1 MSVILENP
9 VFWASASAILVAVCN
24 VVKRWMELRER
35 SAHRAAVLK
44 LHSNGSALEALAT
57 SVPHPTGEINSAPII
72 LLAIG
77 FAAALYSPDL
87 SAYSA
92 AAESARECRT
102 AADCF
107 DGERCERG
115 ACVSTSGPRH
125 TTADRRSG
133 IRSGAVLP
141 PQSAARIPATAQAQK
156 VRFSWRSS

>member
-1 MSVILENP
+1 MSAILENP

-44 LHSNGSALEALAT
+44 LHNNGSALEALAT

-102 AADCF
+102 AADCS

-115 ACVSTSGPRH
+115 ACVSTAHKPPRQPGKDKH
-125 TTADRRSG
+125 PTAESLALWWPNRSQRRDVFES
-133 IRSGAVLP
+133 V
-141 PQSAARIPATAQAQK
+141 
-156 VRFSWRSS
+156 FD

>member
-1 MSVILENP
+1 MSAILENP

-115 ACVSTSGPRH
+115 ACVSTSHKPPRQPRKDKH
-125 TTADRRSG
+125 PTAEGLALWWPNRSHRRD
-133 IRSGAVLP
+133 VFE
-141 PQSAARIPATAQAQK
+141 SA
-156 VRFSWRSS
+156 FD

>member
-115 ACVSTSGPRH
+115 ACVSTSHKPPRQPKH
-125 TTADRRSG
+125 PTAESLALWWPNRSQRRSE
-133 IRSGAVLP
+133 
-141 PQSAARIPATAQAQK
+141 
-156 VRFSWRSS
+156 RFGQR

>member
-1 MSVILENP
+1 MSAILENP

-102 AADCF
+102 AADCV

-115 ACVSTSGPRH
+115 ACVSSAHKPPRQPRKDKH
-125 TTADRRSG
+125 PTAESLALWWPNRSQRRDVFAS
-133 IRSGAVLP
+133 V
-141 PQSAARIPATAQAQK
+141 
-156 VRFSWRSS
+156 FD

>member
-1 MSVILENP
+1 MSAILENP

-115 ACVSTSGPRH
+115 ACVSTSHKPPRQPKH
-125 TTADRRSG
+125 PTAESLALWWPNRSQRRDVFAS
-133 IRSGAVLP
+133 V
-141 PQSAARIPATAQAQK
+141 
-156 VRFSWRSS
+156 FD

>member
-1 MSVILENP
+1 MSAILENP

-115 ACVSTSGPRH
+115 ACVSTTHKPPRQPRKDKH
-125 TTADRRSG
+125 PTAESLALWWPNRSQRRD
-133 IRSGAVLP
+133 VFE
-141 PQSAARIPATAQAQK
+141 SA
-156 VRFSWRSS
+156 F

>member
-1 MSVILENP
+1 MSAILENP

-115 ACVSTSGPRH
+115 ACVSTSHKPPRQPRKDKH
-125 TTADRRSG
+125 PTAESLALWWPNRSQRRD
-133 IRSGAVLP
+133 VFE
-141 PQSAARIPATAQAQK
+141 SA
-156 VRFSWRSS
+156 F

>member
-1 MSVILENP
+1 MSAILENP

-115 ACVSTSGPRH
+115 ACVSTSHKPPRQPKH
-125 TTADRRSG
+125 PTAESLALWWPNRSQRRD
-133 IRSGAVLP
+133 VFE
-141 PQSAARIPATAQAQK
+141 SA
-156 VRFSWRSS
+156 F

>member
-44 LHSNGSALEALAT
+44 LHNNGSALEALAT

-102 AADCF
+102 AADCS

-115 ACVSTSGPRH
+115 ACVSTAHKPPRQPRKDKH
-125 TTADRRSG
+125 PTAESLALWWPNRSQRRDVFAS
-133 IRSGAVLP
+133 V
-141 PQSAARIPATAQAQK
+141 
-156 VRFSWRSS
+156 FD

>member
-1 MSVILENP
+1 MSAILENP

-57 SVPHPTGEINSAPII
+57 SVPHPAGEINSAPII

-115 ACVSTSGPRH
+115 ACVSTTHKPPRQPRKDKH
-125 TTADRRSG
+125 PTAESLALWWPNRSQRRDVFAS
-133 IRSGAVLP
+133 V
-141 PQSAARIPATAQAQK
+141 
-156 VRFSWRSS
+156 FD

>member
-1 MSVILENP
+1 MSAILENP

-102 AADCF
+102 AADCS

-115 ACVSTSGPRH
+115 ACVSTAHKPPRQPRKDKH
-125 TTADRRSG
+125 PTAESLALWWPNRSQRRD
-133 IRSGAVLP
+133 VFE
-141 PQSAARIPATAQAQK
+141 SA
-156 VRFSWRSS
+156 F